1 MLPEESGLSA
11 EAREDLIRRLRKI
24 EGQTQGI
31 QRMLADGRDC
41 REVLNQL
48 ASVRAAT
55 HRVSVELLKHYAL
68 SCLQDPACID
78 SEQSVAELI
87 DMLLRMPM

>member
-1 MLPEESGLSA
+1 MLPP
-11 EAREDLIRRLRKI
+11 EARDDLIRRLRKI

-31 QRMLADGRDC
+31 QRMLQDGREC

-55 HRVSVELLKHYAL
+55 RSVSLELMRHYAL
-68 SCLQDPACID
+68 SCLSNPQCLR
-78 SEQSVAELI
+78 SEQTLNEVIA
-87 DMLLRMPM
+87 LLLDGSEG

>member
-1 MLPEESGLSA
+1 MLPS
-11 EAREDLIRRLRKI
+11 EAREDLIRRLRRI

-31 QRMLADGRDC
+31 QRMLLDGRDC

-55 HRVSVELLKHYAL
+55 HRVSLELKKQYAL
-68 SCLQDPACID
+68 SHLNDPECYK
-78 SEQSVAELI
+78 SEQSVNEVI
-87 DMLLRMPM
+87 SFLLNGRD

>member
-1 MLPEESGLSA
+1 MPLPPETQQ
-11 EAREDLIRRLRKI
+11 DLLRRMRRI

-31 QRMLADGRDC
+31 QRMLAEGRDC

-55 HRVSVELLKHYAL
+55 RSVSVELAKHYAQA
-68 SCLQDPACID
+68 CLEGDTCLDPDSRETVID
-78 SEQSVAELI
+78 F
-87 DMLLRMPM
+87 LLHLPA

>member
-1 MLPEESGLSA
+1 MLPEASGLPA

-31 QRMLADGRDC
+31 QRMLADGRAC

-55 HRVSVELLKHYAL
+55 HRVSLELMKHYAL
-68 SCLQDPACID
+68 ACLQDPHCME
-78 SEQSVAELI
+78 SEQDLADLI
-87 DMLLRMPM
+87 DMLLRLPT

>member
-1 MLPEESGLSA
+1 MLSSEE
-11 EAREDLIRRLRKI
+11 REQLIRRLRRI

-31 QRMLADGRDC
+31 QKMLADGRDC

-55 HRVSVELLKHYAL
+55 RQVSLELMKGYVRACV
-68 SCLQDPACID
+68 SDPESLRSDD
-78 SEQSVAELI
+78 SVGDLI
-87 DMLLRMPM
+87 DTLTRG

>member
-1 MLPEESGLSA
+1 MLSTQKREE
-11 EAREDLIRRLRKI
+11 LILRLRKI

-31 QRMLADGRDC
+31 QRMLAENRDC

-55 HRVSVELLKHYAL
+55 RQVSLELTKSYVAACAQDPGCLQSEDSVGDLVNLLLK
-68 SCLQDPACID
+68 
-78 SEQSVAELI
+78 V
-87 DMLLRMPM
+87 

>member
-1 MLPEESGLSA
+1 MLPTASGLPA

-31 QRMLADGRDC
+31 QRMLADGRGC

-55 HRVSVELLKHYAL
+55 HRVSLELMKYYAL
-68 SCLQDPACID
+68 SCLQDPGCID
-78 SEQSVAELI
+78 DEDSVAELI
-87 DMLLRMPM
+87 DMLLRVPA

>member
-1 MLPEESGLSA
+1 MITV
-11 EAREDLIRRLRKI
+11 EARDNLIRRLRKI
-24 EGQTQGI
+24 EGQAQGI

-55 HRVSVELLKHYAL
+55 HRVSLEVIKHYAL
-68 SCLQDPACID
+68 STLNGDKAS
-78 SEQSVAELI
+78 SEDTVNDLI
-87 DMLLRMPM
+87 NLLLRV